1 MSNQLDWTIE
11 DSFRTDELR
20 VFCGC
25 DEAGRGPLAGPVY
38 AAAVILPRDYLP
50 AGLNDSKKLS
60 PAKRE
65 KLYEEI
71 RAHALDFAVARAE
84 VEEIESL
91 DILNAAMLAMR
102 RAIEGLR
109 LSPDGVLV
117 DGPIA
122 RDFPLPAFPVV
133 GGDGKCPS
141 IAAASILAK
150 VERDRDCLEL
160 DRLYPEYGF
169 AAHKGYGTRAHRE
182 AILRYGPCPAHR
194 RSFLRKL
201 LGESE
206 SS

>member
-1 MSNQLDWTIE
+1 MALDWTIE
-11 DSFRTDELR
+11 DSFRTDALR

-38 AAAVILPRDYLP
+38 AAAVILPREFLP
-50 AGLNDSKKLS
+50 EELNDSKKLS
-60 PAKRE
+60 ASKRE
-65 KLYEEI
+65 KLYAEI
-71 RAHALDFAVARAE
+71 RAHALDFAIARAE
-84 VEEIESL
+84 VEEIEQL

-102 RAIEGLR
+102 RAIANLR
-109 LSPDGVLV
+109 QLPDGALV

-122 RDFPLPAFPVV
+122 REFPVPAFPVV

-160 DRLYPEYGF
+160 DRLYPQYGF
-169 AAHKGYGTRAHRE
+169 AAHKGYATKAHRE

-201 LGESE
+201 LGTEE
-206 SS
+206 KP